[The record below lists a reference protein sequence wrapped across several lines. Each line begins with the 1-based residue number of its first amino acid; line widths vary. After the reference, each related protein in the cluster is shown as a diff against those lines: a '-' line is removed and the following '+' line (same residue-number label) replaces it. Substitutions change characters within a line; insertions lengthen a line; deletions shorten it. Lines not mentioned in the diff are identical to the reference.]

1 MISVFL
7 PHILSVISFVML
19 LLGLFACSDNS
30 TSMSGDADDYCNTSV
45 HYDTLRDRRDNLRY
59 RTVQIGNQMWM
70 AENLNYDTLDGI
82 GSWCYNYDTDKCQTF
97 GRLYDWEA
105 ALKVCPEGWHLPSD
119 SDWVTLTDFVGE
131 EYRAGMTL
139 KSVSGWGDDG
149 TDDYGFSA
157 LPGGFY
163 SGFSFAFA
171 GDAAVWWSSTEYSDD
186 YAWGRRLET
195 GFPYLYWNNNRK
207 KGYAYSVRCI
217 KM

>member
-1 MISVFL
+1 MAIVNLRLLCPGAQKGMVNNDIRFFL
-7 PHILSVISFVML
+7 PHFFYVISLVML

-139 KSVSGWGDDG
+139 KSVSGGVMTGLMIMDFLL
-149 TDDYGFSA
+149 YGWF
-157 LPGGFY
+157 LF
-163 SGFSFAFA
+163 GFSFAFA
-171 GDAAVWWSSTEYSDD
+171 GDAAVWWSSTDT
-186 YAWGRRLET
+186 AMIMRG
-195 GFPYLYWNNNRK
+195 G
-207 KGYAYSVRCI
+207 GA
-217 KM
+217 